1 MDLGGPREVRAVQ
14 VNYADY
20 RSGLFATDSTVY
32 TQFRLSTSLDG
43 KRWER
48 VADLT
53 REPRRDRPNAYV
65 ELERP
70 VRARWV
76 RYEHVHVASPNLAI
90 ADLRVFGSAG
100 GRAPATPGAVTARRD
115 ADARNATITWAPVR
129 GAVGYNVRWGIA
141 PDKLYQS
148 YQRFADQGTTLE
160 LRALTVGQG
169 YYVAVEAFDESGV
182 SGVSGIVR
190 LP

>member
-1 MDLGGPREVRAVQ
+1 MGAPREVRAVQ

-53 REPRRDRPNAYV
+53 GEPRRDRPNAYV
-65 ELERP
+65 ELPRP

-76 RYEHVHVASPNLAI
+76 RYEHVHVTAPHHAI

-100 GRAPATPGAVTARRD
+100 GAPPPAPTRVAARRD
-115 ADARNATITWAPVR
+115 ADPRNAVVSWSPVR

-160 LRALTVGQG
+160 LRALTVGQR
-169 YYVAVEAFDESGV
+169 YHVAVEAFDESGV
-182 SGVSGIVR
+182 SRLSAMVEVR
-190 LP
+190 